1 MNKCALALGLIFNI
15 SAFIILK
22 KCQIRRV
29 MSLIEAMFKVE
40 EGPSVH
46 LLVIVY
52 SVDYRL
58 NIYSLAL
65 SLSYTHTR
73 ILSPVNYRS

>member
-1 MNKCALALGLIFNI
+1 
-15 SAFIILK
+15 
-22 KCQIRRV
+22 

-65 SLSYTHTR
+65 SLSLTHIHVYSVLLIIVRDTMFPACY
-73 ILSPVNYRS
+73 LCP

>member
-1 MNKCALALGLIFNI
+1 
-15 SAFIILK
+15 
-22 KCQIRRV
+22 